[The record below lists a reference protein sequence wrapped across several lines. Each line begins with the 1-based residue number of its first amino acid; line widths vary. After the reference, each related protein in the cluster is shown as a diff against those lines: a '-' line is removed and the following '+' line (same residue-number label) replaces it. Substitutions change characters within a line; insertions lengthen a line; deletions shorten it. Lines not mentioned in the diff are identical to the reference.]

1 MARRTRGQFEFTVV
15 ELGVLAVSFTVTSC
29 LVFLL
34 GLYVG
39 RDLSAE
45 HAPVD
50 ERVARIPVAD
60 HPPQLPARVDL
71 PGEAETATEP
81 GGQPAKAPAPAPTP
95 EAAAMREPSRAVK
108 AAAQEA
114 GRPPAQPEQ
123 ETPEPAAQR
132 YTRPVAPVPDQRA
145 ATGRPDPVLET
156 PLEAEP
162 PAGHAMAYTVQVL
175 ATRNRRE
182 ADSLVADLKRRGFGA
197 FVAPVEDGGGQWYRV
212 RIGRYDSQDSARAMA
227 ERCREQ
233 LGIGQAFVSPYRP
246 SAP

>member
-15 ELGVLAVSFTVTSC
+15 ELGVLAASFTVTSC

-71 PGEAETATEP
+71 PGDAEAVNER
-81 GGQPAKAPAPAPTP
+81 GSRPAKAAVPKPAAGRAQEPSHAAQTAAH
-95 EAAAMREPSRAVK
+95 EAARPPVE
-108 AAAQEA
+108 AAQERA
-114 GRPPAQPEQ
+114 VPPAERHP
-123 ETPEPAAQR
+123 
-132 YTRPVAPVPDQRA
+132 RPVAPVPDRRA
-145 ATGRPDPVLET
+145 TAGRPDPILEM
-156 PLEAEP
+156 PLA
-162 PAGHAMAYTVQVL
+162 PANPSPAMAYTVQVL
-175 ATRNRRE
+175 ATRDRRE

-197 FVAPVEDGGGQWYRV
+197 FVAPVEDGDGQWYRV